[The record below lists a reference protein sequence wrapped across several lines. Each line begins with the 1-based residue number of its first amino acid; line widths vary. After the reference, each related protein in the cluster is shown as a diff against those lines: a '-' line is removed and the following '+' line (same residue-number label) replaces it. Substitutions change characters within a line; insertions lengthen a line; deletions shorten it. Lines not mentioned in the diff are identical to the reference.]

1 MEFTLLV
8 LTAALMQAASIP
20 LTFHSV
26 KDEIESHRA
35 DAERIINLVVN
46 GSAKGQ
52 TYNRLA
58 EFVDTFGS
66 RIAGSQNLENAI
78 DYMMK
83 KLKEDGLEN
92 VHGES
97 AMVPHWVR
105 GRESATLEQPRI
117 LPLNI
122 LGLGGSIA
130 TPPEGITAEVIVVKT
145 FAELKQRAAEAR
157 GKIVVY
163 NEDWVGY
170 GDTVQYRSLGAVEAA
185 KVGAVA
191 SLIRSVTPF
200 SIDSPHTGWQDYSDN
215 VTKIPTACI
224 TIEIAQMLHRMS
236 MRGEKMVIT
245 LKMEA
250 QNLPMVKSRNTVAEI
265 KGSTYP
271 DEVVIVS
278 GHLDSWDVGQG
289 AMDDGG
295 GAFISWQALSLIRQ
309 LGLRPKRTLRM
320 IMWTGEEEGLWGAQE
335 YFKQHQAEIPKHSL
349 VMESD
354 MGTFNP
360 RGLQFSGNKAATA
373 IMKEVAQLLSSINRT
388 TLYSPADVSDTTLWE
403 NIGVPSG
410 SIENDNQNY
419 FYFHHSNGDMMTV
432 ENSGVLDLCS
442 AIWAV
447 AAYVVADLDA
457 VLPRDTAQ
465 GRLQL

>member
-1 MEFTLLV
+1 MEALGILL
-8 LTAALMQAASIP
+8 LGSICCVSAGP
-20 LTFHSV
+20 VKVTSV
-26 KDEIESHRA
+26 KDEIKSHRA

-83 KLKEDGLEN
+83 KLNEDDLEN

-105 GRESATLEQPRI
+105 GKESATLEQPRI

-122 LGLGGSIA
+122 LGLGGSIG

-145 FAELKQRAAEAR
+145 FDELKRRAAEAR

-170 GDTVQYRSLGAVEAA
+170 GATVQYRSLGAVEAA

-236 MRGEKMVIT
+236 LRGEKIVIN

-295 GAFISWQALSLIRQ
+295 GAFISWQALSLVRQ

-320 IMWTGEEEGLWGAQE
+320 IMWTAEEEGVYGAKQ
-335 YFKQHQAEIPKHSL
+335 YFKDHQDEIPKHDL

-354 MGTFNP
+354 LGTFNP

-388 TLYSPADVSDTTLWE
+388 TLYSPADVSDTGLWK

-410 SIENDNQNY
+410 SIENDNENY

-457 VLPRDTAQ
+457 MLPRDIVN
-465 GRLQL
+465 G